1 MAIQHIQGQSE
12 MTTSLVR
19 SSMKLMTDAGIDIVD
34 IKWFDMTNCI
44 SDSQKANL
52 DPLLTHRPPFEK
64 CFVVWQGKTKSH
76 ASYEVLMLVAGD
88 DPLDGI
94 TVSIWKG
101 PTGTRLRPIP
111 AMFYLIEQDKIR
123 YGAVSDDEPV
133 DKELAE
139 LMMAQIGA
147 WYSAMDKRVEVYVP
161 SIKET
166 FTNRRKIEQ
175 GKSPTYDWT
184 TIWIEP
190 AKPRSGGKGGTHASP
205 RLHDRRGH
213 LRRLANGKNVW
224 VKSCKVGDASKGAI
238 FHDYA
243 IKGQE

>member
-1 MAIQHIQGQSE
+1 

-19 SSMKLMTDAGIDIVD
+19 YSMKLMTDAGIDIVD
-34 IKWFDMTNCI
+34 IKWFDMTGCI

-111 AMFYLIEQDKIR
+111 AMFYLIEEDKIR
-123 YGAVSDDEPV
+123 YGSVSDAEPV

-175 GKSPTYDWT
+175 GKLPTYDWK

-190 AKPRSGGKGGTHASP
+190 AKPRSEGKGGTHASP

>member
-1 MAIQHIQGQSE
+1 

-34 IKWFDMTNCI
+34 IKWFDMTGCI

-111 AMFYLIEQDKIR
+111 AMFYLIEEDKIR
-123 YGAVSDDEPV
+123 YGSVSDDEPV

-175 GKSPTYDWT
+175 GKLPTYDWT

-190 AKPRSGGKGGTHASP
+190 AKPRSEGKGGTHASP

>member
-1 MAIQHIQGQSE
+1 

-19 SSMKLMTDAGIDIVD
+19 YSMKLMTDAGIDIVD
-34 IKWFDMTNCI
+34 IKWFDMTGCI

-111 AMFYLIEQDKIR
+111 AMFYLIEEDKIR
-123 YGAVSDDEPV
+123 YGSVSDAEPV

-175 GKSPTYDWT
+175 GKLPTYDWT

-190 AKPRSGGKGGTHASP
+190 AKPRSEGKGGTHASP

>member
-1 MAIQHIQGQSE
+1 

-34 IKWFDMTNCI
+34 IKWFDMTGCI

-111 AMFYLIEQDKIR
+111 AMFYLIEEDKIR
-123 YGAVSDDEPV
+123 YGSVSDAEPV

-166 FTNRRKIEQ
+166 FTNRRKIQQ
-175 GKSPTYDWT
+175 GKLPTYDWT

-190 AKPRSGGKGGTHASP
+190 AKPRSEGKGGTHASP